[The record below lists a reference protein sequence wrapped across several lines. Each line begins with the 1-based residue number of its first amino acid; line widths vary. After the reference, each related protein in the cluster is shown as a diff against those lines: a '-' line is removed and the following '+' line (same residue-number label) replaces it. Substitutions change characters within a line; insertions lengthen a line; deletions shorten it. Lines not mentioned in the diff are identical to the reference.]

1 MFKLFFSFKYLNTH
15 GVEFMVVKKR
25 CCFMHQFLK
34 HDLTYE
40 MNKKRRLLC
49 YICLEYNNKKFFIII
64 GMKEKRLVKH
74 QPQEYVKII
83 PI

>member
-1 MFKLFFSFKYLNTH
+1 
-15 GVEFMVVKKR
+15 
-25 CCFMHQFLK
+25 MHQFLK

-40 MNKKRRLLC
+40 MNKKRRFLC